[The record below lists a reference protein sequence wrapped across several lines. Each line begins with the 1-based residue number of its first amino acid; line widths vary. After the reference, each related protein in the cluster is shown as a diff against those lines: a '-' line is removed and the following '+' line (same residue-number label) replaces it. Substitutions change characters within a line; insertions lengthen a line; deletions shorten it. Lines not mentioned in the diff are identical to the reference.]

1 MFRKAYG
8 NLCFSLKASMWATN
22 EEEFAMLQD
31 NTFEGAFLST
41 EAGVAYYNKMN
52 RNKTVLST
60 VEQLFLV
67 PFSIFFK
74 KHSCLIASVN
84 DQINDYT
91 SSGLLQNWVSHFI
104 DPRFLSKKTDQ
115 QDVIPKRLAINQL
128 IGAFQLCI
136 LLYFLSTFIFFL
148 EICASRIE
156 CLQYMLDF
164 FTY

>member
-1 MFRKAYG
+1 
-8 NLCFSLKASMWATN
+8 
-22 EEEFAMLQD
+22 MLQD

-52 RNKTVLST
+52 RNKSVLSS

-74 KHSCLIASVN
+74 KHSCLISSVN
-84 DQINDYT
+84 QQINDYT
-91 SSGLLQNWVSHFI
+91 SSGLLQSWVSHYI
-104 DPRFLSKKTDQ
+104 DSRFLSKKTDE
-115 QDVIPKRLAINQL
+115 DTSPKKLAINQL

-136 LLYFLSTFIFFL
+136 FVYGLSICIFLLEVI
-148 EICASRIE
+148 APHIE
-156 CLQYMLDF
+156 CVRLMLDF